1 METDTDSRVIPLE
14 VLNEQ
19 LAKSARLST
28 YTTVKVLILFW
39 QGEDEGFKEEGLQL
53 GEFFETTFQYT
64 VEQFEIPKIASYLKL
79 HQFITRESLDLSSR
93 SNKANEASLL
103 IVHYGGHG
111 DRNDRKNEGEE
122 KRAVWAS

>member
-1 METDTDSRVIPLE
+1 MDTNTDSRVISLE

-19 LAKSARLST
+19 LAKSARLSA

-39 QGEDEGFKEEGLQL
+39 QNEEEGFKEEGLRL

-64 VEQFEIPKIASYLKL
+64 VEQFEIPKVASYLKL
-79 HQFITRESLDLSSR
+79 HQFIGRESLDLLSR

-103 IVHYGGHG
+103 IIHYGGYG

-122 KRAVWAS
+122 RRAVWAS